1 MRHGMDRTNILRYL
15 IFFTLTFQAS
25 CSPLHNGH
33 NTRALD
39 CQMSVTGVEE
49 DFLQILDESGQ
60 ALGAETSVKIQ
71 ALYKEDE
78 GSRYELL
85 LSSKACVRLPKKK
98 GTLLVTLP
106 ANRKAL
112 VHRHEQGGDG
122 QLLRKK
128 LVSAPSFQTAFP
140 CGDDGLFANQNLI
153 HKWNFESSD
162 NLQSMKLEILARDA
176 QRQTSFP
183 LFVKDFGKTAVNLP
197 STLDTSKLSEGI
209 YQLEVNAYDL
219 LEGFGEISRPLIK
232 NASCPLTILRRAPL
246 VSGSLEQK
254 VLPVLEPGKALP
266 WTIEQPNSL
275 LYACLEERS
284 GLGGPSLASPVS
296 C

>member
-1 MRHGMDRTNILRYL
+1 
-15 IFFTLTFQAS
+15 
-25 CSPLHNGH
+25 
-33 NTRALD
+33 
-39 CQMSVTGVEE
+39 MSVTGAEE

-60 ALGAETSVKIQ
+60 ALGSETSVKIQ

-112 VHRHEQGGDG
+112 VHHHEQGGG

-140 CGDDGLFANQNLI
+140 CGEDGFFANQNLI
-153 HKWNFESSD
+153 HKWNFDSSD

-183 LFVKDFGKTAVNLP
+183 LFVKGFGDTAVNLP
-197 STLDTSKLSEGI
+197 PNLDTSKLNEGI

-219 LEGFGEISRPLIK
+219 LDGFGEIARPLI
-232 NASCPLTILRRAPL
+232 
-246 VSGSLEQK
+246 
-254 VLPVLEPGKALP
+254 
-266 WTIEQPNSL
+266 
-275 LYACLEERS
+275 
-284 GLGGPSLASPVS
+284 
-296 C
+296 